1 MELEANLN
9 EEGTDVYGE
18 YTPLSARD
26 ILSKDVEELRL
37 TVREMK
43 EAAAA
48 EQQDFLAAA
57 GGWVLGGVFG
67 GWHVDGVCACALSLC
82 TVAKCV

>member
-57 GGWVLGGVFG
+57 GGVGSMGAGTV
-67 GWHVDGVCACALSLC
+67 VCACVGVGC
-82 TVAKCV
+82 TAC

>member
-43 EAAAA
+43 EV
-48 EQQDFLAAA
+48 AAA